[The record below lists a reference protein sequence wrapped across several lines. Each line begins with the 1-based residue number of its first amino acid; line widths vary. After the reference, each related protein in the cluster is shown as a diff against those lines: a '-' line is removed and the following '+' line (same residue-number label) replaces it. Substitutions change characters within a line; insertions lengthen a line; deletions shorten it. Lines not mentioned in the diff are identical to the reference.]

1 MRRHLGPRLAV
12 EFSPHSML
20 VFRPKGDIAIHGE
33 CLENLRG
40 HRFLVVGFV
49 HLGDPLCLSTR
60 LITEN
65 SPNHAVK
72 LWDAVLGTETFE
84 LRHGEPLAGAAMTRD
99 GFQLIAAGWDGT
111 LTFWDA
117 TPIVRDPGKG
127 ALRSAE

>member
-1 MRRHLGPRLAV
+1 M
-12 EFSPHSML
+12 
-20 VFRPKGDIAIHGE
+20 
-33 CLENLRG
+33 
-40 HRFLVVGFV
+40 
-49 HLGDPLCLSTR
+49 
-60 LITEN
+60 
-65 SPNHAVK
+65 
-72 LWDAVLGTETFE
+72 LGTETFE